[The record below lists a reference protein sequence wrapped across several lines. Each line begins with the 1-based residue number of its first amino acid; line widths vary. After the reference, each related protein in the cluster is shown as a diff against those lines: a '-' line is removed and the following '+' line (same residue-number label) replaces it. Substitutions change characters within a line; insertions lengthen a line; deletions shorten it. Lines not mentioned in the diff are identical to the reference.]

1 MKERSIALAKA
12 WAENLYF
19 EDKDRQEIRTL
30 LDDEAGN
37 SVELIE
43 RFHKDLEFGTGGLR
57 SILGMGSNR
66 MNKYNVRKATQA
78 MATVVK
84 STFTDSDQ
92 LSAAVSFDCRQ
103 FSDEFAKEVCMVF
116 AANGIKAYLFSEL
129 TPTPMLSYAVR
140 YYGCKTGV
148 MITASH
154 NPKQYNGF
162 KAYWDDG
169 AQVTPP
175 HDGIIIEA
183 YNQISN
189 WSEVKSMDFETA
201 RDQGL
206 IEFIGEEVNESFYRE
221 AEKAM
226 VQPELSKERGSEAS
240 FIYTPL
246 HGTGYIPCKEIS
258 ERLGYANFHII
269 EEQAVFDCGFSTV
282 ETTPNPED
290 PKALKYAVE
299 RMLKDNLD
307 VAYGT
312 DPDGDRLGVVVNH
325 KKSPVYLNGNQ
336 IAFLMLYYLFEQH
349 KAKGTLPKKPL
360 VLKSIVTSDLQTTI
374 AEHFGGEVKDTLT
387 GFKWMAQ
394 AWRHLEEAGTD
405 YEFFFASEES
415 FGYMPRNH
423 VRDKDAVTAMALM
436 NEITLHY
443 KLKDMTLIDALD
455 EIYDKLGFA
464 QESLIALNFEGL
476 EGQEKIARIME
487 HFRGEH
493 GNHIGTERI
502 SVFKDFKIS
511 KSVNLLTGEKKTL
524 DMVKSNVLGFELE
537 GGNQLYVRPSG
548 TEPKI
553 KFYTMV
559 KVQEGDLATKKDMAQ
574 KQIDL
579 IEKFIME
586 TVDTL

>member
-1 MKERSIALAKA
+1 MKEKALELAKA
-12 WAENLYF
+12 WAKNPYF
-19 EDKDRQEIRTL
+19 DEKDRLEISAL
-30 LDDEAGN
+30 LENEDDN
-37 SVELIE
+37 SVELTE

-78 MATVVK
+78 MANVIK
-84 STFTDSDQ
+84 QTFKGE
-92 LSAAVSFDCRQ
+92 LSAAVSYDCRK
-103 FSDEFAKEVCMVF
+103 FSDEFAKEVCSVF
-116 AANGIKAYLFSEL
+116 AANGIKSYLFSEL

-140 YYGCKTGV
+140 YYGCKAGV

-169 AQVTPP
+169 GQVTPP
-175 HDGIIIEA
+175 HDGMIIDA
-183 YNQISN
+183 YNNISDWN
-189 WSEVKSMDFETA
+189 EVKSTEFESALTE
-201 RDQGL
+201 GL
-206 IEFIGEEVNESFYRE
+206 IQYIGEEVNESFYQE
-221 AEKAM
+221 LEKAM
-226 VQPELSKERGSEAS
+226 VQPELSKTNGDKAS

-246 HGTGYIPCKEIS
+246 HGTGYIPCKTAS
-258 ERLGYANFHII
+258 LRLGYKNFHIV
-269 EEQAVFDCGFSTV
+269 EEQAVFDSSFSTV

-290 PKALKYAVE
+290 PQALKLAVD
-299 RMLKDNLD
+299 RMLKENID

-312 DPDGDRLGVVVNH
+312 DPDCDRLGVVVNQ
-325 KKSPVYLNGNQ
+325 KGVPTYLNGNQ

-349 KAKGTLPKKPL
+349 KKKGTLPKKPL
-360 VLKSIVTSDLQTTI
+360 VLKSIVTSGLQNTI
-374 AEHFGGEVKDTLT
+374 AEHFGGTVKDTLT

-443 KLKDMTLIDALD
+443 KIKSMTLVDALD

-464 QESLIALNFEGL
+464 QESLIALNYEGL
-476 EGQEKIARIME
+476 AGQEKISRIME
-487 HFRGEH
+487 HFRNEH
-493 GNHIGTERI
+493 GNHIATERI
-502 SVFKDFKIS
+502 SVFKDYKIS
-511 KSVNLLTGEKKTL
+511 KARNLVTGEESSL
-524 DMVKSNVLGFELE
+524 DMVKSNVLGFEFE
-537 GGNQLYVRPSG
+537 SGNQLYVRPSG

-574 KQIDL
+574 KQIEM

-586 TVDTL
+586 TVETL

>member
-1 MKERSIALAKA
+1 MKEKSIELAKA
-12 WAENLYF
+12 WANNTYFDENDRLEISTLLENLT
-19 EDKDRQEIRTL
+19 ENETEIT
-30 LDDEAGN
+30 
-37 SVELIE
+37 E

-78 MATVVK
+78 MANVVK
-84 STFTDSDQ
+84 ESFSGN
-92 LSAAVSFDCRQ
+92 LAAAVSYDCRQ

-116 AANGIKAYLFSEL
+116 AANGIKAYIFTEL

-140 YYGCKTGV
+140 YYNCKAGV
-148 MITASH
+148 MVTASH

-175 HDGIIIEA
+175 EDSMVIDA
-183 YNQISN
+183 YNKISN
-189 WSEVKSMDFETA
+189 WEDVKSTDF
-201 RDQGL
+201 DQAVKDGM
-206 IEFIGEEVNESFYRE
+206 IEWIGEEVNESFYQE
-221 AEKAM
+221 VEKAM
-226 VQPELSKERGSEAS
+226 VQPELARDKGDQAS

-246 HGTGYIPCKEIS
+246 HGTGYIPCKTAS
-258 ERLGYANFHII
+258 ERLGYKNFHIV
-269 EEQAVFDCGFSTV
+269 EEQAVFDSSFSTV

-290 PKALKYAVE
+290 PKALKFAVD
-299 RMLKDNLD
+299 RMLKENID

-325 KKSPVYLNGNQ
+325 KSAPVYLNGNQ
-336 IAFLMLYYLFEQH
+336 LAFLMLYYLFEQH
-349 KAKGTLPKKPL
+349 KLRETLPKKPL

-387 GFKWMAQ
+387 GFKWMAA
-394 AWRHLEEAGTD
+394 AWRELEKQGTD
-405 YEFFFASEES
+405 YSFFFASEES

-423 VRDKDAVTAMALM
+423 VRDKDAVTAMLLM

-443 KLKDMTLIDALD
+443 KLKGMTLVDALD
-455 EIYDKLGFA
+455 EIYDKLGYA
-464 QESLIALNFEGL
+464 QESLIALNYEGL
-476 EGQEKIARIME
+476 EGQAKIARIMD
-487 HFRGEH
+487 HFRNEH
-493 GNHIGTERI
+493 GMHVGTEKI
-502 SVFKDFKIS
+502 KVFKDYKIS
-511 KSVNLLTGEKKTL
+511 KAINLLTQEESSI
-524 DMVKSNVLGFELE
+524 DMTQSNVLGFEFE
-537 GGNQLYVRPSG
+537 SGNQLYIRPSG

-559 KVQEGDLATKKDMAQ
+559 KVQEGDLETKKDLAQ

-579 IEKFIME
+579 IENFIMGTVE
-586 TVDTL
+586 TI

>member
-1 MKERSIALAKA
+1 MKERAIELAKI
-12 WAENLYF
+12 WASNPYF
-19 EDKDRQEIRTL
+19 DEKDREEIASL
-30 LDDEAGN
+30 LESPEAN
-37 SVELIE
+37 QNELTE

-78 MATVVK
+78 MANVVK
-84 STFTDSDQ
+84 ESFQGDE
-92 LSAAVSFDCRQ
+92 LRAAVSYDCRKL
-103 FSDEFAKEVCMVF
+103 SDEFAKEVCMVF
-116 AANGIKAYLFSEL
+116 AANGIKAFLFTEL

-175 HDGIIIEA
+175 HDSMIIEA
-183 YNQISN
+183 YNKIN
-189 WSEVKSMDFETA
+189 DWEEVKSMDFDTA
-201 RDQGL
+201 QAQGL
-206 IEFIGEEVNESFYRE
+206 VEYIGEEVNESFYQE
-221 AEKAM
+221 VEKAM
-226 VQPELSKERGSEAS
+226 VQPQLSKEKGGQAS

-246 HGTGYIPCKEIS
+246 HGTGYIPCKTAS
-258 ERLGYANFHII
+258 ERLGYSNFHVV
-269 EEQAVFDCGFSTV
+269 EEQAVFDSSFSTV

-290 PKALKYAVE
+290 PKALKYAVD
-299 RMLKDNLD
+299 RMLKDNMD

-312 DPDGDRLGVVVNH
+312 DPDCDRLGVVVNH
-325 KKSPVYLNGNQ
+325 KNAPVYLNGNQ
-336 IAFLMLYYLFEQH
+336 IAFLMLYYLFEQR
-349 KAKGTLPKKPL
+349 KAKGDLPKKPL

-374 AEHFGGEVKDTLT
+374 ANHFGGEVMDTLT
-387 GFKWMAQ
+387 GFKWMAR
-394 AWRHLEEAGTD
+394 AWRKLEEAGTD
-405 YEFFFASEES
+405 KEFFFASEES

-443 KLKDMTLIDALD
+443 KLKGMTLVEALD

-464 QESLIALNFEGL
+464 QESLIALNYEGL
-476 EGQEKIARIME
+476 EGQEKIARIMD
-487 HFRGEH
+487 HFRNKL
-493 GNHIGTERI
+493 GNHVGPERI
-502 SVFKDFKIS
+502 AVFKDYLSLKS
-511 KSVNLLTGEKKTL
+511 KRLATGEEQEL
-524 DMVKSNVLGFELE
+524 EMVKSNVLGFEFE
-537 GGNQLYVRPSG
+537 SGNKLYARPSG

-559 KVQEGDLATKKDMAQ
+559 KVQEGDLATKKDVAA
-574 KQIDL
+574 KEIKL
-579 IEKFIME
+579 IEQFIME
-586 TVDTL
+586 TVETL

>member
-1 MKERSIALAKA
+1 MKEKSIELAKI
-12 WAENLYF
+12 WSNNPYF
-19 EDKDRQEIRTL
+19 DELDRSEIKTL
-30 LDDEAGN
+30 LEDETTN
-37 SVELIE
+37 EVELIE

-78 MATVVK
+78 MANVVK
-84 STFTDSDQ
+84 DSFSGE
-92 LSAAVSFDCRQ
+92 LAAAVSYDCRKY
-103 FSDEFAKEVCMVF
+103 SDEFAKEVCMVF
-116 AANGIKAYLFSEL
+116 AANGIKAYLFTEL

-140 YYGCKTGV
+140 YYNCKAGV

-175 HDGIIIEA
+175 EDSMVIEA
-183 YNQISN
+183 YNKISN
-189 WSEVKSMDFETA
+189 WEDVKSMNF
-201 RDQGL
+201 DQAVKDGM
-206 IEFIGEEVNESFYRE
+206 IEWIGEEVNESFYQE
-221 AEKAM
+221 VEKAM
-226 VQPELSKERGSEAS
+226 VQPALAKEKGDQAS

-246 HGTGYIPCKEIS
+246 HGTGYIPCKTAS
-258 ERLGYANFHII
+258 ERLGYKNFKVV
-269 EEQAVFDCGFSTV
+269 EEQAVFDSAFSTV

-290 PKALKYAVE
+290 PKALKIAVD
-299 RMLKDNLD
+299 RMLAENID

-312 DPDGDRLGVVVNH
+312 DPDCDRLGVVVNH
-325 KKSPVYLNGNQ
+325 HNSPVYLNGNQ

-349 KAKGTLPKKPL
+349 SLRGTLPKKPL

-387 GFKWMAQ
+387 GFKWMAA
-394 AWRHLEEAGTD
+394 AWRELEIKDTD
-405 YEFFFASEES
+405 HTFFFASEES

-423 VRDKDAVTAMALM
+423 VRDKDAVTAMVLM

-443 KLKDMTLIDALD
+443 KLKDMTLVDALD
-455 EIYDKLGFA
+455 QIYDKLGYA

-476 EGQEKIARIME
+476 EGQQKIARIMD
-487 HFRGEH
+487 HFRNEH
-493 GNHIGTERI
+493 GMHVGTERI
-502 SVFKDFKIS
+502 TAFKDFKIS
-511 KSVNLLTGEKKTL
+511 KKTNLLTQEESKL
-524 DMVKSNVLGFELE
+524 DMTQSNVLGFEFE
-537 GGNQLYVRPSG
+537 SGNQLYIRPSG

-559 KVQEGDLATKKDMAQ
+559 KVKEGDLETKKDIAQ

-579 IEKFIME
+579 IEKFIMGTVE
-586 TVDTL
+586 TL